1 MDKITLEEITNID
14 NHVDTHLEVHIDYAN
29 LRKIYHELNELDL
42 SSLNFEEGSK
52 IVGEILKIKSIL
64 DSLEEEIIDEDEEK
78 RRELDQEY
86 YKYLDELSLR
96 EEIIDEDDK
105 EDKYSLSSSQI
116 DKCNEYKIIY
126 IGEFYYK
133 IDCIYKYL
141 KTKGKHDF
149 DYVVTELLNLINNL
163 ELEMEMEIANS
174 QSNLVINISSNQ
186 CKELIDGLNGVI
198 DIITSIQ
205 DEYMGCEGEDFSE
218 FMDSYDINEI
228 LKKLKELTSQGISEK
243 NNKIYNENRRKKR
256 KSISKREAKNKKY
269 FELKKQE
276 LSNTE
281 IAKEMGISNQ
291 AVGQFFK
298 RHEK

>member
-86 YKYLDELSLR
+86 YKYLDELSLK

-105 EDKYSLSSSQI
+105 EYIYGSYYRQI
-116 DKCNEYKIIY
+116 KKRRDDDFKSNYKIIY
-126 IGEFYYK
+126 IYDFHNE
-133 IDCIYKYL
+133 IDHIYNKYNEIDHIYNL
-141 KTKGKHDF
+141 N
-149 DYVVTELLNLINNL
+149 NLIE
-163 ELEMEMEIANS
+163 ELQEESINYLDS
-174 QSNLVINISSNQ
+174 QDNIRINISSDR
-186 CKELIDGLNGVI
+186 CEELISYLKE
-198 DIITSIQ
+198 IIEMIECEAC
-205 DEYMGCEGEDFSE
+205 EY
-218 FMDSYDINEI
+218 EI
-228 LKKLKELTSQGISEK
+228 LEALNKLSSFNEDRRRRSK
-243 NNKIYNENRRKKR
+243 YNENRRKKR

-281 IAKEMGISNQ
+281 IAKEMGISKQ